1 MELLVSGHSEGVE
14 GAGDHRHLGALLQPV
29 DGVRR
34 DGGDPG
40 LVRLDV
46 RHPVV
51 IHTLEIIDSSE
62 LYPNLNKK

>member
-1 MELLVSGHSEGVE
+1 MELLVGGHSEGVE

-29 DGVRR
+29 YGVRG
-34 DGGDPG
+34 DGSDPG

-51 IHTLEIIDSSE
+51 IHTLEIIDPPE
-62 LYPNLNKK
+62 LNPYLV